1 MSYAHLSATERE
13 VIAFRRIAGDSL
25 NQIARLLGRSHSTIS
40 RELRRNS
47 TSTLYAPQAADKQAR
62 ERRHKARHAKRRND
76 APLVAQVLEWLR
88 QEWTPEIIVAK
99 LRMLFPRDCRMRVS
113 VETIYQWVYA
123 NASAGGDWY
132 RYLWRPRKQRR
143 KQRNGLK
150 KILIPNRTGIEERP
164 SGANN
169 RSRYGHWEGDT
180 VEGRKGSG
188 GLATHVDRKS
198 RYLLGQLLS
207 DKRATSFSGATCASF
222 SWIPKSLR
230 RSCTYDNGTEN
241 ADHQC
246 ITVKTGMDIYFADPY
261 SPWQRGTNEQT
272 NGLIRRYFP
281 KGTDFSKVTQE
292 EVDAVVMKI
301 NKRPRKCLGYRSPYD
316 VFAEALRCALA
327 N

>member
-1 MSYAHLSATERE
+1 MSYRHLSATERE
-13 VIAFRRIAGDSL
+13 VIAFRYIAGDSL
-25 NQIARLLGRSHSTIS
+25 NQIAHLLGRSHSTIS

-47 TSTLYAPQAADKQAR
+47 TAAFYDPQEAQQLAR
-62 ERRHKARHAKRRND
+62 ERRQKPRHAKRREH

-88 QEWTPEIIVAK
+88 EEWTPEIITSK
-99 LRMLFPRDCRMRVS
+99 LKMLFPRDHRMRVC
-113 VETIYQWVYA
+113 VETIYQWVYT
-123 NASAGGDWY
+123 NARAGGDWY
-132 RYLWRPRKQRR
+132 RFLWRPRKQRR

-150 KILIPNRTGIEERP
+150 KILIPNRTGIEERSP
-164 SGANN
+164 GANN

-180 VEGRKGSG
+180 VEGRKGTG

-198 RYLLGQLLS
+198 RYLLGHLLP
-207 DKRATSFSGATCASF
+207 DKRATTFSEATCASY
-222 SWIPKSLR
+222 SWIPASLR

-241 ADHQC
+241 ADHQH
-246 ITVKTGMDIYFADPY
+246 ITLKTGMRIYFADPY

-281 KGTDFSKVTQE
+281 KGTDFSTVTQE
-292 EVDAVVMKI
+292 EVDIVVEKI
-301 NKRPRKCLGYRSPYD
+301 NKRPRKCLGYRSPYE